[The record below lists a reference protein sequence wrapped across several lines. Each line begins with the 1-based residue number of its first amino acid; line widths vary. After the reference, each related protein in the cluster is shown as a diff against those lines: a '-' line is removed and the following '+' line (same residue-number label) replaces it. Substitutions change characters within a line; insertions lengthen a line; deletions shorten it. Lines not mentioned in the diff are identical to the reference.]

1 MTRRSSLIVG
11 RAALA
16 AVAFALSSTQIASG
30 VQYDFLPI
38 QVTGTNTST
47 FTSPNGNGVITVTDS
62 FSAGGAGAQN
72 NNNAAIFP
80 SQFTNLFPGSG
91 QVQGHLA
98 QTVYGH
104 TSIVEFNLTGYN
116 LSSTTVFGMWNPTD
130 EVTAPVGGSP
140 VYRVQLIDAGGFQ
153 VNPTLNHIGN
163 QDNQGQVNGRHQMM
177 MSATGEITFGAPIN
191 GGVGTHTDASFWD
204 TIPAG
209 TQKILVYADLPS
221 LNPIGDGVGYYFA
234 EAHVPEPTS
243 IGALA
248 VGGGMLLLRRRARAR
263 G

>member
-1 MTRRSSLIVG
+1 MTWRSPSFVR

-16 AVAFALSSTQIASG
+16 TVALTLGAAETALA

-38 QVTGTNTST
+38 TPTGALTST
-47 FTSPNGNGVITVTDS
+47 FTSNNGNGVITVTDS
-62 FSAGGAGAQN
+62 FSAGGAGASN

-80 SQFTNLFPGSG
+80 SQFTNLFPGTG

-104 TSIVEFNLTGYN
+104 TSVVEFNLTGYN
-116 LSSTTVFGMWNPTD
+116 LSSSTVFGIWNTTD
-130 EVTAPVGGSP
+130 EVTAPVGGAP

-153 VNPTLNHIGN
+153 VNPTFNYINN
-163 QDNQGQVNGRHQMM
+163 QDNQTQVTGRHQLL
-177 MSATGEITFGAPIN
+177 MSGTGEITFGALIN
-191 GGVGTHTDASFWD
+191 GGAGTHTDAAFWD
-204 TIPAG
+204 QIPAG
-209 TQKILVYADLPS
+209 TKKILVYADLPP

-234 EAHVPEPTS
+234 EVHIPEPAS
-243 IGALA
+243 LGALA
-248 VGGGMLLLRRRARAR
+248 AGGVVLLRRRARVR